1 MRSKVSGMIK
11 VLVITFIVC
20 ISVNCQTYAFFL
32 TDNGAVISLDVTS
45 EDVKTV
51 FKQIAM
57 SSGVNIVVD
66 DTLTSKVTI
75 SINDVPYDQA
85 IEVIAKISGA
95 ISSFENGVY
104 IIQNSRNIYTPQTSQ
119 GEQEVVQMFDLSEV
133 NYDTAIKLIKS
144 VSSDMSVEEFPE
156 MKLVL
161 VRGAYSKMSSVKSV
175 IDQFIKDFKIEDVQD
190 KVMSVVRLAY
200 ADPSEV
206 AMAVQGQFQDVKIQ
220 ASRTNNSILISGP
233 EDNVRKIEETVKSL
247 DYSPALIAFEV
258 EVLEINTS
266 DGSNVG
272 IDWTDSQGQPIFSI
286 SFKEA
291 DIPYG
296 NITENA
302 IDFRPWA
309 RSSIQIL
316 TQIKLL
322 QENGNAKVLA
332 RPSLATL
339 ENKTAKMVTGD
350 RYIVMVNQVNGTT
363 IYQQMQYIDAGVQL
377 EMTPKL
383 DSNGEIV
390 VTLLPRINGVTG
402 FSKEGYPITST
413 REVQT
418 TVRIKDGETL
428 IIGGLMRTEEVES
441 ESGLPILGKIPV
453 IGKLFSSTKTTLK
466 TTELVIM
473 VTPRIMGSVL
483 STDN

>member
-20 ISVNCQTYAFFL
+20 ISFNCQTYAFFL

-206 AMAVQGQFQDVKIQ
+206 AMAVQAGPYPGRRVHLPDRICGRVDFGAALFQRGQHLHH
-220 ASRTNNSILISGP
+220 ASAGLYA
-233 EDNVRKIEETVKSL
+233 DA
-247 DYSPALIAFEV
+247 AL
-258 EVLEINTS
+258 
-266 DGSNVG
+266 
-272 IDWTDSQGQPIFSI
+272 
-286 SFKEA
+286 
-291 DIPYG
+291 
-296 NITENA
+296 
-302 IDFRPWA
+302 
-309 RSSIQIL
+309 
-316 TQIKLL
+316 
-322 QENGNAKVLA
+322 
-332 RPSLATL
+332 
-339 ENKTAKMVTGD
+339 
-350 RYIVMVNQVNGTT
+350 RY
-363 IYQQMQYIDAGVQL
+363 L
-377 EMTPKL
+377 
-383 DSNGEIV
+383 
-390 VTLLPRINGVTG
+390 
-402 FSKEGYPITST
+402 
-413 REVQT
+413 
-418 TVRIKDGETL
+418 
-428 IIGGLMRTEEVES
+428 
-441 ESGLPILGKIPV
+441 
-453 IGKLFSSTKTTLK
+453 
-466 TTELVIM
+466 
-473 VTPRIMGSVL
+473 
-483 STDN
+483 